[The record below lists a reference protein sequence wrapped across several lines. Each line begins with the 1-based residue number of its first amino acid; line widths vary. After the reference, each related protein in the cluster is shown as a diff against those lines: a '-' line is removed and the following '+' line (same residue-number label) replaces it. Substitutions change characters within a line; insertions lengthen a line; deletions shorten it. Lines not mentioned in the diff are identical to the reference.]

1 MPTEKTIEKVVFKH
15 AFQKKGKDGE
25 VCLLRLGFPSGDP
38 EGEWCTTTPEVF
50 SFAKNSLKEN
60 EVFTVIIANGDSPQK
75 HVTRITRASNEEP
88 TKTTEAKKEPVKEA
102 DKPCEA
108 PISTK
113 KDYTPTSNSTTKSIE
128 RQTVIKAVAQ
138 TIEGLAG
145 TLDPSTVVATIDVLI
160 KKYDAYINS

>member
-1 MPTEKTIEKVVFKH
+1 MPEEKTIEKVVFKH

-25 VCLLRLGFPSGDP
+25 VCLLRLAFPGGDK

-60 EVFTVIIANGDSPQK
+60 EVFAVKVANGDSPQR
-75 HVTRITRASNEEP
+75 HVVRITRESYEEP
-88 TKTTEAKKEPVKEA
+88 TQAIEVKPAPSKEA
-102 DKPCEA
+102 QKYTSSEIKEA
-108 PISTK
+108 YSSTS
-113 KDYTPTSNSTTKSIE
+113 DSTTKSIE
-128 RQTVIKAVAQ
+128 RPVAK

-145 TLDPSTVVATIDVLI
+145 TLDPNTVGVTIDMLI